1 MFSKARSWLG
11 DLANAITLIGFM
23 ASVGLSGVLG
33 IVSPTILQPILGL
46 PDTLRVALGFCI
58 FLVAFAVILTVLKAL
73 LQRHS
78 QGKATQSPTPQ
89 SSEYSL
95 WQELK
100 RVETENRQ
108 LKETLQQ
115 SEQVNGQL
123 RDWIET
129 ITPFMHRIQLRF
141 VLQAIWRMGNNL
153 RERQP
158 PDVVAMEKWVSLTS
172 SLIRRYLG
180 DETANFFLVN
190 DGDNSFDGRLRRL
203 EDIFDKP
210 VNSGGKLQS
219 DFDSAE
225 AIEPYPVEWANKYGV

>member
-1 MFSKARSWLG
+1 
-11 DLANAITLIGFM
+11 
-23 ASVGLSGVLG
+23 
-33 IVSPTILQPILGL
+33 
-46 PDTLRVALGFCI
+46 
-58 FLVAFAVILTVLKAL
+58 
-73 LQRHS
+73 
-78 QGKATQSPTPQ
+78 
-89 SSEYSL
+89 
-95 WQELK
+95 
-100 RVETENRQ
+100 
-108 LKETLQQ
+108 
-115 SEQVNGQL
+115 
-123 RDWIET
+123 
-129 ITPFMHRIQLRF
+129 
-141 VLQAIWRMGNNL
+141 MGNNL

-225 AIEPYPVEWANKYGV
+225 AIEPYPVERANKYGV